1 MTPRMND
8 RVLPP
13 IRSSREHEPELEP
26 EIDAFVFGLGELVD
40 SFQDAE
46 SAGSIASLEQ
56 LALRLEERAR
66 FLGYEPVSACAQ
78 RVRSACGERSP
89 ESLRKSVQ
97 DLTEIAMRVRRGHRS
112 TAA

>member
-13 IRSSREHEPELEP
+13 IRSTRDHEADLEP

-46 SAGSIASLEQ
+46 AAGSISSLEQ
-56 LALRLEERAR
+56 LAVRLETRALG
-66 FLGYEPVSACAQ
+66 LGYAPVADCAQ
-78 RVRSACGERSP
+78 RVRAACGERNP
-89 ESLRKSVQ
+89 EALRKSVQ

-112 TAA
+112 AAA